1 MYFRSG
7 RGSPDPLGRGVW
19 QAPFDGPDG
28 EMVLVAVTSR
38 GWLNELPVV
47 VPHGADR
54 SGMADAMLT
63 RLDLADPPRFLR
75 AI

>member
-1 MYFRSG
+1 MHLTSG

-38 GWLNELPVV
+38 GRIVGEVAV
-47 VPHGADR
+47 IPHGASR
-54 SGMADAMLT
+54 VETAERMLAA
-63 RLDLADPPRFLR
+63 LDLADPVAVLR